1 MRLAPLPVR
10 RARKAATAL
19 HDRFHLRDPQDL
31 DVEGIAALLGLQV
44 RVGDLHGA
52 AARLVGAP
60 TGGIIRLSDRIEHS
74 GARRFSVAHEIG
86 HCQLGHR
93 STATAAVCA
102 STDVHG
108 HVDRGAEAEANAFA
122 AELLMPERLVRRRC
136 EVSPVSLE
144 PVRAIADNFGVSL
157 LAAALRFVELTS
169 ERCALVFSRAR
180 HIVWAAHSPTFL
192 PFIERGRC
200 LDPDSLAFDWF
211 SSALASSGP
220 QLVPADAW
228 VSHDAAA
235 DAELQEDVFVVPGM
249 DGVASLLWIPEA
261 AACAFERGGDDA
273 TDRHRAGGS
282 TFSQ

>member
-31 DVEGIAALLGLQV
+31 DIEGIAALLGLQV

-60 TGGIIRLSDRIEHS
+60 TGGIIRLSDRIEHA

-93 STATAAVCA
+93 STAADAVCA
-102 STDVHG
+102 SADVHG

-144 PVRAIADNFGVSL
+144 PVRAIADDFGVSL

-169 ERCALVFSRAR
+169 ERCALVFSRAQ
-180 HIVWAAHSPTFL
+180 HIVWAARSQTFH
-192 PFIERGRC
+192 PFIERGRR
-200 LDPDSLAFDWF
+200 LDPASIAADWC
-211 SSALASSGP
+211 SDV
-220 QLVPADAW
+220 QLSDGRQAVPADAW
-228 VSHDAAA
+228 LDLDVAGDDEIHEDA
-235 DAELQEDVFVVPGM
+235 FRVPGM
-249 DGVASLLWIPEA
+249 DGIASLLWLPEGA
-261 AACAFERGGDDA
+261 SRAIERLEGGSVDWQ
-273 TDRHRAGGS
+273 RAGRNIVL
-282 TFSQ
+282 